1 MAIKTIQDYIKEMLN
16 KSEEQKAQT
25 PEEVFP
31 STNYASQIGAKPLT
45 SIAPMDVELKAT
57 YSPLSALGVGIG
69 HILKNLQQVKALNEQ
84 QAIKDYETKLK
95 AAQEKD
101 LRQSEYQQQGKM
113 LNYKEQLPSSQ
124 AELKSR
130 NISDLSNLQKMSQ
143 SEELFPLEK
152 QALQATIAQ
161 RQKRAAGP
169 SGEKPLTA
177 TQQKVKDSTQFIN
190 FYNLPDNDDIK
201 QAVNSGEISQKDA
214 YILAASRAVALP
226 EFESNLQTY
235 NLSQGDTNAMKEVN
249 AFNRTLNYTEA
260 QMKAIEENNQIK
272 QYPTKFKNKSQQ
284 PQPTTSSPQQQNQDF
299 KNFLENDLTKFLK

>member
-45 SIAPMDVELKAT
+45 SISPMDVELKAT

-130 NISDLSNLQKMSQ
+130 GIVDVGNLQKIQQNEQM
-143 SEELFPLEK
+143 FPLDIEAKRTQINHINQLAK
-152 QALQATIAQ
+152 QAGSTT
-161 RQKRAAGP
+161 KVP
-169 SGEKPLTA
+169 KLTA
-177 TQQKVKDSTQFIN
+177 
-190 FYNLPDNDDIK
+190 
-201 QAVNSGEISQKDA
+201 A
-214 YILAASRAVALP
+214 
-226 EFESNLQTY
+226 
-235 NLSQGDTNAMKEVN
+235 
-249 AFNRTLNYTEA
+249 
-260 QMKAIEENNQIK
+260 QIK
-272 QYPTKFKNKSQQ
+272 QNDAKEFADIMNKNKDIIGNYPSIAEAQKDIATKAILEDPNLLQ
-284 PQPTTSSPQQQNQDF
+284 NSAIRKAAELYTKAEKLDYEEEKEMARIKGQIKGAEGTAEPKQPTTLNQ
-299 KNFLENDLTKFLK
+299 KAGKENKSINIPKVVRDKDIMELIK